1 MYLKKNRN
9 RCLESYVLCS
19 SHYLSAP
26 ALSWD
31 AMLSMTKV
39 EVDFI
44 SDVDK
49 YLVFEKRLR
58 GGVSY
63 ISKRYSISSSKYL
76 RSYGPKIPTKYT
88 IYLDKNNL
96 FVYAVLIFSNGW
108 I

>member
-1 MYLKKNRN
+1 MYLKKIRN
-9 RCLESYVLCS
+9 RCLESYGLCS
-19 SHYLSAP
+19 SHYLSTP

-63 ISKRYSISSSKYL
+63 ISKRYSISSQAQIQ
-76 RSYGPKIPTKYT
+76 G
-88 IYLDKNNL
+88 
-96 FVYAVLIFSNGW
+96 
-108 I
+108 